1 MSPESGVINNTFLW
15 DLKTQVVR
23 ESKFVLPEKYQD
35 LQVDIYGTPSLSM
48 FRTFYFEPGKIT
60 QSPAFFVQNSVE
72 AIVKEEQWVCSH
84 AQKYT
89 VLERNRDTLVE
100 GVFENSKVESIRI
113 RIVSLMIRK
122 ELSMFLL
129 KNMKEQP
136 KVEWDCDVFIDI
148 FKMLDYEED
157 S

>member
-1 MSPESGVINNTFLW
+1 
-15 DLKTQVVR
+15 
-23 ESKFVLPEKYQD
+23 
-35 LQVDIYGTPSLSM
+35 M